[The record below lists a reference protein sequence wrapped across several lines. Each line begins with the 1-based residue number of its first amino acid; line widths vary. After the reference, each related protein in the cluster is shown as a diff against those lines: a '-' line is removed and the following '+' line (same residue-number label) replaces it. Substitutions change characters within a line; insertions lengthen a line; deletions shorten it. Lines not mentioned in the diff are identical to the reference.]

1 VNVRQNQ
8 VKIWKTYS
16 GSYRQIKGDSMK
28 SVLTLVLA
36 IFVAGTAEAVEIIPA
51 KGAPVCL
58 QRVYA
63 QKHLGQNPKQ
73 KLSELTIKLEAR
85 SFVGEQKENIDYN
98 VALLV
103 ARNVTDNELY
113 GNTAWCNY
121 KKDGSAACQID
132 CDGGSFDLKKRS
144 NVKNN
149 TSWIN
154 FVVTAGYYFPF
165 FKGVL
170 EPDIENT
177 PEELALDGDDK
188 DNNVYRLERVPVQQC
203 DAAIAKMIKKDGG
216 C

>member
-1 VNVRQNQ
+1 
-8 VKIWKTYS
+8 
-16 GSYRQIKGDSMK
+16 MK
-28 SVLTLVLA
+28 SVLSWLLVS
-36 IFVAGTAEAVEIIPA
+36 FVASSAAAVEIVA
-51 KGAPVCL
+51 TKGAPICL
-58 QRVYA
+58 QRVYT
-63 QKHLGQNPKQ
+63 QKHLSQNSKQ
-73 KLSELTIKLEAR
+73 KLSELSIKLEAR
-85 SFVGEQKENIDYN
+85 TFVDEQSKESIDYN

-103 ARNVTDNELY
+103 ARNVADDELY

-121 KKDGSAACQID
+121 KKDGSASCSID

-188 DNNVYRLERVPVQQC
+188 DNSTYRLEKVPVQQC